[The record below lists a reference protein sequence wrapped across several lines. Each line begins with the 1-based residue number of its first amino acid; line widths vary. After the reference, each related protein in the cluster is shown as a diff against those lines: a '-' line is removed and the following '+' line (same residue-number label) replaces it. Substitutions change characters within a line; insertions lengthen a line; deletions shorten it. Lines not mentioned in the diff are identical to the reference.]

1 MAGLAGKAVT
11 LAKTALTLA
20 KPQAEIILRYAKV
33 ELTPPKPGDIP
44 AIRAGLAKLIHS
56 AKTGAYKNLTVKEA
70 WINTLVGIEIW
81 CWFFIGEC
89 IGKRHL
95 VGYDV

>member
-1 MAGLAGKAVT
+1 MSKLVPKMMGLAKGFVVYSKPHVT
-11 LAKTALTLA
+11 TA
-20 KPQAEIILRYAKV
+20 LRYAKV
-33 ELTPPKPGDIP
+33 ELTPPTLGDIG
-44 AIRAGLAKLIHS
+44 AARHGLGKLIHS
-56 AKTGAYKNLTVKEA
+56 AKSGAYKQLTVREA

-95 VGYDV
+95 VGYKV